1 MAIDINNNST
11 QPTTTPLKAIL
22 RILFII
28 FGGMGGLLFTIICV
42 VAIFDNIIFS
52 NDYIE
57 YDGVIIDAKPVESY
71 ISVTYRSKR
80 STTGKKITVEDRHTC
95 YRQDITV
102 SYNNT
107 TVELTD
113 VSTDIE
119 GYTINEN
126 VSVYVNKNNSEKIT
140 IHYDV
145 SDKTHIYK
153 FIAYISIYWCIYL
166 CIAIIPTIKKRKN
179 KHD

>member
-1 MAIDINNNST
+1 MAIDINNTDAT
-11 QPTTTPLKAIL
+11 QTTPLKTIL

-52 NDYIE
+52 NDYIK
-57 YDGVIIDAKPVESY
+57 YDGTIINAKPVESY

-95 YRQDITV
+95 YRQDITI

-153 FIAYISIYWCIYL
+153 FITYIGVYWCIYL
-166 CIAIIPTIKKRKN
+166 CITIIPTIKKRKN
-179 KHD
+179 KYD